1 MNIGDRIKK
10 LRRELDLTQRAF
22 GERIGVKGNTIAQY
36 ELGRS
41 NPVDSVI
48 SLMIREFNVNEE
60 WLREGKGEMF
70 RAAPSDVLDQLA
82 REYNLSNAS
91 YIAVEK
97 FVNLKPEKRSELIDF
112 FLEISKAI
120 IESEADSDAPAIPDN
135 YIPGF
140 SEDSL
145 IKAFGGTVPKTPQ
158 ELEEKYPPVNGSGS
172 DETKTG

>member
-1 MNIGDRIKK
+1 MNIGERIRR
-10 LRRELDLTQRAF
+10 LRKTLDLTQKEF
-22 GERIGVKGNTIAQY
+22 GERIGIKGNTVAQY
-36 ELGRS
+36 ELGR
-41 NPVDSVI
+41 NEPIDAVI
-48 SLMIREFNVNEE
+48 SLICREFNVNEE
-60 WLREGKGEMF
+60 WLREGEGEIF
-70 RAAPSDVLDQLA
+70 KAAPSDALDQLA

-120 IESEADSDAPAIPDN
+120 IESESDPDAPASPDN
-135 YIPGF
+135 YVPGF

-145 IKAFGGTVPKTPQ
+145 IKAFGAVPKTPQ
-158 ELEEKYPPVNGSGS
+158 ELEEMCPPADGS